1 MTAGGREATVT
12 LVQTGFKPYLDQVRF
27 QSTSFTA
34 LSGRH
39 NAGSTVR
46 PSQRAAQPITLAYR
60 NQMKSQVDAD
70 GLVDVSALTEA
81 LRAFADERDWGQ
93 FHSPKNLAMALTG
106 EVGELVE
113 IFQWMTEAE
122 SRLAADV
129 PEREQAI
136 AAEMADVLFYLVRM
150 ADILN
155 IDLNA
160 AAKSKL
166 ALNARKYPA
175 DLSRGSSQKRPAPE
189 E

>member
-1 MTAGGREATVT
+1 MTKQFDAT
-12 LVQTGFKPYLDQVRF
+12 
-27 QSTSFTA
+27 S
-34 LSGRH
+34 
-39 NAGSTVR
+39 
-46 PSQRAAQPITLAYR
+46 
-60 NQMKSQVDAD
+60 
-70 GLVDVSALTEA
+70 LVDVSALTGA

-113 IFQWMTEAE
+113 IFQWMTEQE
-122 SRLAADV
+122 SRHAADA

-150 ADILN
+150 ADILG
-155 IDLNA
+155 IDLNE

-175 DLSRGSSQKRPAPE
+175 DLSRGSSQKRSAPE
-189 E
+189 D